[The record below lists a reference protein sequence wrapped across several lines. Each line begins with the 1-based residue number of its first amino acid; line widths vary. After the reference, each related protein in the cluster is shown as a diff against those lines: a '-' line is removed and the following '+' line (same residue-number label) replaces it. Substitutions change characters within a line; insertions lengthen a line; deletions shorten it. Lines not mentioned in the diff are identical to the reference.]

1 MFIVVLFGRGDSLW
15 TGLAREDRL
24 RPMATAEKVCVI
36 GDGGMGTVCA
46 IMLAENGHDV
56 VLWSAFAEQARQ
68 LASDR
73 ENKRFLPGAA
83 LPAGV
88 RVTADD
94 GEAFAGVSLAI
105 SAVPTQ
111 FVRGVWRR
119 LGPVCPDGLAICS
132 VAKGIENRTLLRP
145 TEVLADVLGGP
156 PGRALAALSGP
167 SIAPELAAKLPATV
181 VVAATEAALA
191 ARVQRLIS
199 RPYFRVYTN
208 PDLPGVEIAGATKNV
223 IAIAAGI
230 LDGLKVGDNAK
241 AALVSRGLSEITRL
255 GVAMGAQ
262 AETFAGLAGVG
273 DLVTTCISPLGRN
286 RSFGEGVG
294 KGLSVGEAI
303 SAAHGVV
310 EGVATTESVMALA
323 KRYGAVMPITSGI
336 YDVIF
341 NHVAP
346 RNAIRELMSRP
357 LKAE

>member
-1 MFIVVLFGRGDSLW
+1 
-15 TGLAREDRL
+15 
-24 RPMATAEKVCVI
+24 MATAEKICVI

-68 LASDR
+68 LAADG
-73 ENKRFLPGAA
+73 ENKRFLPGAK
-83 LPAGV
+83 LPDRV

-94 GEAFAGVSLAI
+94 AEAFAGVSMAI
-105 SAVPTQ
+105 SAVPAQ
-111 FVRGVWRR
+111 FVRGVWQR
-119 LGPVCPDGLAICS
+119 LGSKCPADLAICS
-132 VAKGIENRTLLRP
+132 VAKGIENGTLLRP
-145 TEVLADVLGGP
+145 TEVLADVLGGA

-167 SIAPELAAKLPATV
+167 SIAPEVAKRLPATV
-181 VVAATEAALA
+181 VVAATEADLA
-191 ARVQRLIS
+191 VRVQGLVS

-208 PDLPGVEIAGATKNV
+208 PDLLGVEIAGATKNV

-230 LDGLKVGDNAK
+230 LDGMKVGDNAK
-241 AALVSRGLSEITRL
+241 AGLVSRGLSEITRL

-262 AETFAGLAGVG
+262 AETFAGLAGIG

-286 RSFGEGVG
+286 RSFGEAIGR
-294 KGLSVGEAI
+294 GLSVDEALA
-303 SAAHGVV
+303 AAHGVV

-346 RNAIRELMSRP
+346 RTAIRKLMSRP